1 MEKYRELYNSITNPL
16 DDDTVIS
23 DLISA
28 YAEQKNIYS
37 YLTKV
42 HVDDKEY
49 KGQYYPQIK
58 DKLYAKLFKIWKE
71 NVLSLTDRQVDWLI
85 QHSSS
90 VEEDYHQLRTYLK
103 TVPDI
108 KTKQEF
114 MELVY
119 KDENNLIEKYG
130 WQSLGKYSGWTH
142 ISSRYL
148 TARKEAGF
156 EIEHRL
162 YLNTESIDTEAVASF
177 FIDKCME
184 KKIPFYFKY
193 DEYGNR
199 DDTIVIYSDTEHLE
213 QYITILRELKKE
225 NVELFSRTH
234 QPPILTGKIDN
245 WIGYGAEP
253 QVLPN
258 GERTSF
264 NEVRSKA
271 IEKGI
276 KSAVSNW
283 IYDHQND
290 LINYNGN
297 RITLSEYLTIKITE
311 KIITSYKDDIDRYA
325 EKGMVQQFYD
335 IYGLV
340 PNDFIKGN
348 LKQVIEHYAKQNIA
362 TVIAS
367 RKNNKTLDKKINI
380 PTRDGKKIG
389 IYDSDF
395 DTIFRKVTKQIIK
408 HDPNFKK
415 TVKDA
420 IVRESKTMGIDTDKY
435 CFDIAS
441 RDKLLTYQ
449 EPVNKQQDNRSSS
462 KDGYVVDVSTICDKL
477 NPALMERKLRYPNG
491 VETSAVQ
498 YIQEYFYPFITEDG
512 FFTVKNGARITYRQF
527 IEEFVIYIGLTKCNG
542 DVAGL
547 IEATTKKNQGLI
559 TINNGTESISFHPVE
574 ITNYL
579 NPALMERKLR
589 YPNGTETSAVQYI
602 QEYFSPYIPENGMII
617 LKNGHDIPVKQFIE
631 EFVMFEGQTKY
642 NGDIARLME
651 ATTRSNHGNVFF
663 DRKKEYQK
671 QKELKTMLSDSQ
683 AQTITDSGIKR

>member
-1 MEKYRELYNSITNPL
+1 MFHFFTYYEFRERISAGAIRAEKGKGKRRASRERRGKMEKYREMYNSITNPL
-16 DDDTVIS
+16 DDDAVIS
-23 DLISA
+23 DLIFA
-28 YAEQKNIYS
+28 YAEQKHMYS
-37 YLTKV
+37 HLTKV

-49 KGQYYPQIK
+49 KGQYYPQIR
-58 DKLYAKLFKIWKE
+58 DELYAKLFKIWKE

-85 QHSSS
+85 QHSRS
-90 VEEDYHQLRTYLK
+90 VEQDYHQLRTYLK

-108 KTKQEF
+108 KTKKEF
-114 MELVY
+114 MQLVY
-119 KDENNLIEKYG
+119 KDGNNLIEKYG
-130 WQSLGKYSGWTH
+130 WQSLGEYSGWTH
-142 ISSRYL
+142 ISSRHL

-156 EIEHRL
+156 DIEHRL
-162 YLNTESIDTEAVASF
+162 YLNTESIDTEAVASL

-225 NVELFSRTH
+225 NAELFSRTH

-264 NEVRSKA
+264 NEVRSKV

-297 RITLSEYLTIKITE
+297 RITLSEYLTIKVTE
-311 KIITSYKDDIDRYA
+311 KVMTSYKGNIDRYV
-325 EKGMVQQFYD
+325 EKGKVQQFYD

-340 PNDFIKGN
+340 PNDFTKGN
-348 LKQVIEHYAKQNIA
+348 LKQVIEHYVKQNIA
-362 TVIAS
+362 IAIAS
-367 RKNNKTLDKKINI
+367 RKSNKTLDKKIDI

-389 IYDSDF
+389 IYNSDF
-395 DTIFRKVTKQIIK
+395 DTIFREVTKQIIK

-441 RDKLLTYQ
+441 RDKLLAYQ
-449 EPVNKQQDNRSSS
+449 EPVKKQQESISNTQKKESDNFQQDNKSSS
-462 KDGYVVDVSTICDKL
+462 QDGYVVDVSTICDKL

-491 VETSAVQ
+491 AETSAVQ
-498 YIQEYFYPFITEDG
+498 YIQEYFYPFIPEDG
-512 FFTVKNGARITYRQF
+512 FFTLKNGARI
-527 IEEFVIYIGLTKCNG
+527 
-542 DVAGL
+542 
-547 IEATTKKNQGLI
+547 
-559 TINNGTESISFHPVE
+559 
-574 ITNYL
+574 
-579 NPALMERKLR
+579 
-589 YPNGTETSAVQYI
+589 
-602 QEYFSPYIPENGMII
+602 PY
-617 LKNGHDIPVKQFIE
+617 KQFIE

-642 NGDIARLME
+642 NGDVARLME
-651 ATTRSNHGNVFF
+651 ATTRSNHGNVSF
-663 DRKKEYQK
+663 DWKKEYQK
-671 QKELKTMLSDSQ
+671 RAELETMLSDSQ
-683 AQTITDSGIKR
+683 IQAINGSGIKR